1 MAIVSCFV
9 FHWADGTITTHEW
22 VGLADPDDTEECPW
36 EPPLPDK
43 ELVKSYNEWDND
55 VAENAAAEG

>member
-9 FHWADGTITTHEW
+9 FHWADGTITSHEW
-22 VGLADPDDTEECPW
+22 CGADPDTLEVYW